1 MRSAFFIGRILFLYF
16 CAIFL
21 KTSSIE
27 RTTWE
32 VFSEQSQ
39 QASCVTDLFYG
50 TDYNSHLGTKRGGL
64 ATYSEERGFI
74 RSIHNLEST
83 YFRTKFEGELDKFK
97 GNAGIGIISDT
108 DAQPYYY

>member
-1 MRSAFFIGRILFLYF
+1 MGGFFGTVS
-16 CAIFL
+16 
-21 KTSSIE
+21 KT
-27 RTTWE
+27 
-32 VFSEQSQ
+32 
-39 QASCVTDLFYG
+39 SCVTDLFYG

-64 ATYSEERGFI
+64 ATYSKEKGFI

-108 DAQPYYY
+108 DAQPIIINSHLGRFAIITVAK